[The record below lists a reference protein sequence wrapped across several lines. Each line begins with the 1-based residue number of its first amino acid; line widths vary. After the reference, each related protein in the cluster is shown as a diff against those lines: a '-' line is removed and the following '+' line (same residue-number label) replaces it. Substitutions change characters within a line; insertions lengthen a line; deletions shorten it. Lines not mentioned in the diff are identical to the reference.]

1 MYMCTRMYV
10 TSYMY
15 TGDIRNTPFKQV
27 VVAAAEG
34 CMAAMAIHKKL
45 TGRKKVKVDW
55 KHDTP
60 EALLLPKE

>member
-1 MYMCTRMYV
+1 
-10 TSYMY
+10 MY